1 MNKESSSY
9 RWVILL
15 VAFLACFLTSFCQ
28 FQATA
33 YAGDLMMKLNLTE
46 SQYTTIATAP
56 MLIGVVLS
64 LLAGGMGDKF
74 GVKNV
79 VFISLIITTVGAL
92 GRSFAGNYGMLL
104 VCAVLMGMTGVVLNS
119 NNPKLMMSWFSPSE
133 LSLAI
138 GTVVASGN
146 AGTVLAMLIGKSFS
160 ADVSKAFLFG
170 GIAFVAE
177 TVLWIL
183 LIREKKIE
191 MPEGAPAM
199 PEVKIGDVLKCKEVW
214 FAAIGAAFFMGVN
227 MAASA
232 LLSPGLIGKGL
243 SEGAASAV
251 VIVFTLTALV
261 GSILMP
267 PVIGKSANTKIT
279 GAVLAVIA
287 GITLFLGWKASGA
300 AVRFILIAVSG
311 LALGGLLPTL
321 MSVPASLPE
330 IGPAKMGVAGGVIST
345 VMMAGAFILPSYVIT
360 AIAGGIND
368 TAFLIAMICAF
379 VIAAMFLILPNVS
392 TSKKE

>member
-92 GRSFAGNYGMLL
+92 GRSFAGSYGMLL

-160 ADVSKAFLFG
+160 ADVSKAFLIG

-177 TVLWIL
+177 TVLWML
-183 LIREKKIE
+183 LIREKKME

-287 GITLFLGWKASGA
+287 GITLFLGWKVSGD

-392 TSKKE
+392 TSKKA